1 LLVVGKVP
9 SKAVGGYCRCTKSPG
24 KPAWVVRPMRILG
37 IVFGALL
44 CFSIG
49 VVGQSLVIWLATKMV
64 RLICTLRQALL
75 ISVICNV
82 LVFIPMIG
90 ILASVIT
97 FFVLLSKW
105 LEAEAVDAGL
115 VALVTLGLQFVI
127 GFALR

>member
-1 LLVVGKVP
+1 
-9 SKAVGGYCRCTKSPG
+9 
-24 KPAWVVRPMRILG
+24 MRILG
-37 IVFGALL
+37 IIFGALL

-64 RLICTLRQALL
+64 RLICTWRQALL

-82 LVFIPMIG
+82 VAFIPIIG

-115 VALVTLGLQFVI
+115 VALVTLGLQLVI

>member
-1 LLVVGKVP
+1 
-9 SKAVGGYCRCTKSPG
+9 
-24 KPAWVVRPMRILG
+24 MRILG